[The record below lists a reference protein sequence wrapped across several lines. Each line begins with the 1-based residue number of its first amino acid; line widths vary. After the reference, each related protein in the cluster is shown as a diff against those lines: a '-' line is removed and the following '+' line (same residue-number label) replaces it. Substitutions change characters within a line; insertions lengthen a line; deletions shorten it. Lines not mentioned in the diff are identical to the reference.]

1 MSPRALVALCCTTL
15 CLAAS
20 ATLAE
25 LKVVMPRCE
34 YDANPVG
41 IDVSK
46 PRLGWLLA
54 SEERGTIQT
63 AYRVAVASTPQKAS
77 NGEGDIWD
85 SGKIAGDQSVH
96 IEYGGRALASRE
108 RVYWTVQ
115 AWDNFGNTSTSEVA
129 MWEMG
134 LLKPEDRKARWIEF
148 DDRPKSKEQ
157 SLANASWIW
166 YPEQR
171 AIDKSQ
177 RLFMT
182 RFEVPAGE
190 KVRDA
195 ILTLSADDQFAA
207 FINKKSVG
215 SSSGKTDAWRQAQ
228 TFEVKESIQSGW
240 NSIGVRCTNEQGAA
254 GLIAILT
261 IEFESGKRQQI
272 VTDNS
277 WRAGANATPDWM
289 DAQKDP
295 AGWVAARHMAAYGQ
309 GPWGELRGPVE
320 LGASPHVRTTARLS
334 KPVKSAR
341 LYASGLG
348 VYEFHINGQRVG
360 NDYFNPGWTDYNTR
374 VQYHTYDV
382 TPLLHSGEN
391 AIGAIIGDGWYA
403 GHVGLGGPQRYGKV
417 AKVWGQ
423 LEIQFADGTSQTIV
437 TDGSWRGARGPILQ
451 SDMLMGETYDARK
464 ELTGWTMPGYS
475 DGAWNAVTV
484 ADVKPV
490 MVAAIDAPVRQVIQ
504 LNSQTVTEPRPG
516 VYVFDLGQ
524 NMVGWA
530 RLKVKGNAGDT
541 VTLRFA
547 EMLNPDGTIYT
558 TNLRG
563 AKCTDVYTLKGGEEE
578 LYEPRFTF
586 HGFRYVELT
595 GYPGKPDTSA
605 ITGVV
610 IQSDTPKSGA
620 FECSDTRINQLQSN
634 IVWGQRGNF
643 ISVPT
648 DCPQRDERLGWSGDA
663 QVFVRTATFNMD
675 VSRFFT
681 KWTLDMQDAQRK
693 DGAFT
698 DVAPSVAVGAGTAAW
713 GDAGVICPWTIYR
726 VYGDTRLLHERYASA
741 QRWIE
746 YLEQHS
752 KDLIRPAEGY
762 GDWLSIA
769 ADTPKDVLA
778 TAFFAYSTDLV
789 SRWAAVIGK
798 NDDAQK
804 YRDLFERIKASFNK
818 AFVSADGRI
827 KGDTQT
833 CYVMA
838 LSFNLLPDELRAKAA
853 EYLAADIRA
862 KNNHLSTGFVGV
874 GHLMPVLTHMGL
886 TDMAYTL
893 LTQESFPGWLYSVKN
908 GATTIWER
916 WDGWTQEKGFQD
928 PGMNSFNHYSLG
940 SVGEWMYST
949 VLGIDLDPHTPGF
962 KSMVIHPRP
971 GGGITWAKGH
981 YDSVYGRI
989 ACAWKTDEN
998 GMEVS
1003 VMIPPNTTARVVLPK
1018 GEVSEGG
1025 KPIAE
1030 ARGVK
1035 MEMTTGTDQHLRVG
1049 SGMYVFRVK

>member
-1 MSPRALVALCCTTL
+1 MSSRSFVSILCAVLGTT
-15 CLAAS
+15 AS
-20 ATLAE
+20 ISLAE
-25 LKVVMPRCE
+25 LKVVTPKCE
-34 YDANPVG
+34 YASNPMG

-46 PRLGWLLA
+46 PRLAWTLS
-54 SEERGTIQT
+54 SEDRGTIQT
-63 AYRVAVASTPQKAS
+63 AYRVVAASSPQKAS
-77 NGEGDIWD
+77 KGEGDVWD
-85 SGKIAGDQSVH
+85 SGKVMSDQSFHV
-96 IEYGGRALASRE
+96 EYAGRALASRE
-108 RVYWTVQ
+108 RVYWTIQ
-115 AWDNFGNTSTSEVA
+115 AWDNYGNTSTSEVSV
-129 MWEMG
+129 WEMG
-134 LLKPEDRKARWIEF
+134 LLKPEDRTAKWIEF
-148 DDRPKSKEQ
+148 DDRPKSRDQ

-166 YPEQR
+166 FPERAADKTQR
-171 AIDKSQ
+171 H
-177 RLFMT
+177 FVT

-190 KVRDA
+190 VVKDA
-195 ILTLSADDQFAA
+195 LLTLSADDQFAV
-207 FINKKSVG
+207 FINKANVG

-228 TFEVKESIQSGW
+228 TYEVKESIKNGW
-240 NSIGVRCTNEQGAA
+240 NSLAVRCSNEQGAA
-254 GLIAILT
+254 GLIALLT

-277 WRAGANATPDWM
+277 WRTGADATPDWM
-289 DAQKDP
+289 NADKDP

-309 GPWGELRGPVE
+309 GPWGELGGPVE
-320 LGASPHVRTTARLS
+320 LGASPFVRTTMKVA

-341 LYASGLG
+341 LYASALG
-348 VYEFHINGQRVG
+348 VYEFHINGERVG
-360 NDYFNPGWTDYNTR
+360 NDYFNPSWTDYNTR

-382 TPLLHSGEN
+382 TSMLRNGDN

-417 AKVWGQ
+417 ARVWGQ
-423 LEIQFADGTSQTIV
+423 LEVEYADGTRQTIV
-437 TDGSWRGARGPILQ
+437 TDGSWRGSRGPIIQ
-451 SDMLMGETYDARK
+451 SDMLMGEIYDARK
-464 ELTGWTMPGYS
+464 ELTGWSTPGYS
-475 DGAWNAVTV
+475 DSTWGTAAV
-484 ADVKPV
+484 ADVKPP
-490 MVAAIDAPVRQVIQ
+490 MVAAVDAPIRQVIQ
-504 LNSQTVTEPRPG
+504 LTTQAVTEPKPG
-516 VYVFDLGQ
+516 VHVFDLGQ

-530 RLKVKGNAGDT
+530 RLKVKGKAGDT

-578 LYEPRFTF
+578 LYEPKFTF

-595 GYPGKPDTSA
+595 GYPGKPDPSA
-605 ITGVV
+605 VTGVV
-610 IQSDTPKSGA
+610 IQSDTPVSGF

-643 ISVPT
+643 IAVPT

-663 QVFVRTATFNMD
+663 QVFVRTSTFNMD
-675 VSRFFT
+675 VARFFT
-681 KWTLDMQDAQRK
+681 KWAIDMEDAQRK

-726 VYGDTRLLHERYASA
+726 VYGDTRILHERYASA

-746 YLEQHS
+746 YLENHS
-752 KDLIRPAEGY
+752 KDLLRPAEGY

-778 TAFFAYSTDLV
+778 TAFFAYSTDLT
-789 SRWAAVIGK
+789 SRWAATIGK
-798 NDDAQK
+798 NEDAEK
-804 YRDLFERIKASFNK
+804 YRALFERIKAAFNK
-818 AFVSADGRI
+818 AYVTPDAKI

-833 CYVMA
+833 CYVVA
-838 LSFNLLPDELRAKAA
+838 LAFNLLPDELRAKAA
-853 EYLAADIRA
+853 EHLAADIKS

-874 GHLMPVLTHMGL
+874 GHLTPVLTKAGM
-886 TDMAYTL
+886 TDIAYTL
-893 LTQESFPGWLYSVKN
+893 LTQDSFPGWLYSVKN

-949 VLGIDLDPHTPGF
+949 VLGIDLDAHKPAF
-962 KSMVIHPRP
+962 KEMVIHPRP
-971 GGGITWAKGH
+971 GGNITWARGH
-981 YDSVYGRI
+981 YDSMYGRI
-989 ACAWKTDEN
+989 ACAWKQEDG

-1003 VMIPPNTTARVVLPK
+1003 VMVPANTTARVVLPK
-1018 GEVSEGG
+1018 GEVTEGG
-1025 KPIAE
+1025 KKIAD
-1030 ARGVK
+1030 VK
-1035 MEMTTGTDQHLRVG
+1035 GIRMGKAMPNEQEVVVG
-1049 SGMYVFRVK
+1049 SGTYVFKVR